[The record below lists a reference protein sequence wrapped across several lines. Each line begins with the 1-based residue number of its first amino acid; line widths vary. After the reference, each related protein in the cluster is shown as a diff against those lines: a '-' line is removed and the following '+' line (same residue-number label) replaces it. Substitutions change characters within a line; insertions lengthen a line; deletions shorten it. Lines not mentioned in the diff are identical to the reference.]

1 LHAFPGRRATANKS
15 NTVAADN
22 IFTRTI
28 NYKLFNNSEYPL
40 VNNSQLSFS
49 LLLTLLLACFPFS
62 VSCQQESESKDE
74 AEKLFASHSQSI
86 YQIRVIE
93 LATGNK
99 AAIGSG
105 FLIDN
110 QGHIATNF
118 HVVSNFVHQ
127 PARYRL
133 EYATVDGHTGN
144 LELIDIDVV
153 HDLAITKGETGGTQP
168 VRLGHSK
175 LSKGTRIFSLG
186 NPHDLGLSVVEGTY
200 NGLLEKSLFDKI
212 FFSGSLNPGMS
223 GGPTLNH
230 AGQVIGINVSTAGN
244 QVSFL
249 VPVHYLKDLLTAA
262 QRNQTQKPELK
273 SRIEQ
278 QLFSHQEK
286 FINRLIKSGWKT
298 TGLGPFNLPGS
309 IDEIFKCW
317 GDSDDDQEAL
327 MEHAYSNCFS
337 EDQIFLAQR
346 FTTGG
351 LAYTYDYYRSKEL
364 SSVHFYNLY
373 SNEFSR
379 PIRVNSASK
388 DDVDNYQCHV
398 DFVEFSGKNWK
409 MSFCSRQYK
418 NYPSLY
424 DTTVSVA
431 LVSESD
437 IGLVIQ
443 LTASGVSRDTAMAF
457 TRKFVQHITWQK

>member
-1 LHAFPGRRATANKS
+1 
-15 NTVAADN
+15 V
-22 IFTRTI
+22 I
-28 NYKLFNNSEYPL
+28 NVKPTKLF
-40 VNNSQLSFS
+40 
-49 LLLTLLLACFPFS
+49 TLIIILLACHFPPS
-62 VSCQQESESKDE
+62 YSAQDNAIPKDE

-105 FLIDN
+105 FLVDKE
-110 QGHIATNF
+110 GHIATNF
-118 HVVSNFVHQ
+118 HVVSNYVHQ
-127 PARYRL
+127 PSRYRL
-133 EYATVDGHTGN
+133 EFATVDGDTGN
-144 LELIDIDVV
+144 LQLVDIDIV
-153 HDLAITKGETGGTQP
+153 HDLAITKATVSNTQP
-168 VRLGHSK
+168 IPLGNSK

-249 VPVHYLKDLLTAA
+249 VPVNYLKVLLSEV
-262 QRNQTQKPELK
+262 QKNQNEKPDFT

-278 QLFSHQEK
+278 QLFKHQEN
-286 FINRLIKSGWKT
+286 FINKLVNAEWET
-298 TGLGPFNLPGS
+298 TTLGPFSLPGS
-309 IDEIFKCW
+309 IDDIFKCW
-317 GDSDDDQEAL
+317 GDSDDDNDAL
-327 MEHAYSNCFS
+327 MDHAYSNCFS

-351 LAYTYDYYRSKEL
+351 LAYSYDLYRSKQL
-364 SSVHFYNLY
+364 SSIHFYNLY
-373 SNEFSR
+373 SGEYGR
-379 PIRVNSASK
+379 PIRINSATK
-388 DDVDNYQCHV
+388 DDVDNYQCYV
-398 DFVEFSGKNWK
+398 DFAAFADKDWK
-409 MSFCSRQYK
+409 ISFCTRQYEK
-418 NYPSLY
+418 YPSLY
-424 DTTVSVA
+424 DTTVSIA

-437 IGLVIQ
+437 TGVIIQ
-443 LTASGVSRDTAMAF
+443 LAAAGVGKETALALIQ
-457 TRKFVQHITWQK
+457 KFIQHITWQK

>member
-1 LHAFPGRRATANKS
+1 MQDSIP
-15 NTVAADN
+15 
-22 IFTRTI
+22 
-28 NYKLFNNSEYPL
+28 
-40 VNNSQLSFS
+40 
-49 LLLTLLLACFPFS
+49 
-62 VSCQQESESKDE
+62 KDE

-93 LATGNK
+93 LATDNK

-105 FLIDN
+105 FLIDT

-118 HVVSNFVHQ
+118 HVVSSYVHQ
-127 PARYRL
+127 PSRYRL
-133 EYATVDGHTGN
+133 EYATVDGDTGN
-144 LELIDIDVV
+144 LELVDIDIV
-153 HDLAITKGETGGTQP
+153 HDLAITRAADTETQP
-168 VRLGHSK
+168 IPLGNSK

-230 AGQVIGINVSTAGN
+230 AGKVIGINVSTAGN

-249 VPVHYLKDLLTAA
+249 VPVDYLKKLLSEVQQNKSERPDFT
-262 QRNQTQKPELK
+262 

-278 QLFSHQEK
+278 QLFSHQEQFVNK
-286 FINRLIKSGWKT
+286 LINEEWKT
-298 TGLGPFNLPGS
+298 TTLGPFSLPGS
-309 IDEIFKCW
+309 IDDIFKCW
-317 GDSDDDQEAL
+317 GDSDDDNDAL
-327 MEHAYSNCFS
+327 MDHAFSNCFS

-351 LAYTYDYYRSKEL
+351 LAYTYDLYRSKQL
-364 SSVHFYNLY
+364 SSIHFYNLY
-373 SNEFSR
+373 SGEYGR
-379 PIRVNSASK
+379 PIRVNSANK

-398 DFVEFSGKNWK
+398 DFVELTGKDWK
-409 MSFCSRQYK
+409 MSFCTRQYVK
-418 NYPSLY
+418 YPSLY
-424 DTTVSVA
+424 DATVSLA
-431 LVSESD
+431 LVSEND

-443 LTASGVSRDTAMAF
+443 LTAAGVGKDTVLAL
-457 TRKFVQHITWQK
+457 TRKFIQHVTWQK

>member
-1 LHAFPGRRATANKS
+1 MTICKS
-15 NTVAADN
+15 T
-22 IFTRTI
+22 
-28 NYKLFNNSEYPL
+28 
-40 VNNSQLSFS
+40 FS
-49 LLLTLLLACFPFS
+49 LLLLSLLLFCIPFTVHANQNS
-62 VSCQQESESKDE
+62 IPKDE
-74 AEKLFASHSQSI
+74 AEKLFASHSASI

-110 QGHIATNF
+110 HGHIATNF
-118 HVVSNFVHQ
+118 HVVSNYVHQ
-127 PARYRL
+127 PSRYRL
-133 EYATVDGHTGN
+133 EFASVDGKTGE

-153 HDLAITKGETGGTQP
+153 HDLAITRSNTSTVKP
-168 VRLGHSK
+168 IPLGHSK

-186 NPHDLGLSVVEGTY
+186 NPHDLGFSVVEGTY

-230 AGQVIGINVSTAGN
+230 DGQVIGINVSTAGN
-244 QVSFL
+244 QLSFL
-249 VPVHYLKDLLTAA
+249 VPVNYLRKLLSEV
-262 QRNQTQKPELK
+262 QQNQVDKPELAT
-273 SRIEQ
+273 RIEQ
-278 QLFSHQEK
+278 QLFSHQEQ
-286 FINRLIKSGWKT
+286 FINKLLKEEWKT
-298 TGLGPFNLPGS
+298 TTLGPFSLPGS
-309 IDEIFKCW
+309 IDDIFKCW
-317 GDSDDDQEAL
+317 GDSDDDKEAL

-351 LAYTYDYYRSKEL
+351 LAYTYDLYRSKQL

-373 SNEFSR
+373 SSEYGR
-379 PIRVNSASK
+379 PIRVNSAHK

-398 DFVEFSGKNWK
+398 DFVTLTGKEWK
-409 MSFCSRQYK
+409 MAFCSRPYLE
-418 NYPSLY
+418 YPSLY
-424 DTTVSVA
+424 DTTVSIA

-443 LTASGVSRDTAMAF
+443 LTAAGVGKDTAMAL
-457 TRKFVQHITWQK
+457 TRKFIEHITWQE

>member
-1 LHAFPGRRATANKS
+1 MLLVCIPLSGYS
-15 NTVAADN
+15 NTEQPA
-22 IFTRTI
+22 
-28 NYKLFNNSEYPL
+28 P
-40 VNNSQLSFS
+40 
-49 LLLTLLLACFPFS
+49 
-62 VSCQQESESKDE
+62 KDE
-74 AEKLFASHSQSI
+74 AEKLFESHSQSI

-110 QGHIATNF
+110 KGHIATNF

-127 PARYRL
+127 PSRYRL
-133 EYATVDGHTGN
+133 EYATVDGHTGD

-153 HDLAITKGETGGTQP
+153 HDLAIARGDTGATRP
-168 VRLGHSK
+168 VPLGHSK

-244 QVSFL
+244 QLSFL
-249 VPVHYLKDLLTAA
+249 VPVDYLKRLLSDV
-262 QRNQTQKPELK
+262 QQSQKEKPEFK
-273 SRIEQ
+273 TRIEQ
-278 QLFSHQEK
+278 QLFSHQEQ
-286 FINRLIKSGWKT
+286 FIKKLIDAEWKT
-298 TGLGPFNLPGS
+298 TTLGPFTLPGS

-327 MEHAYSNCFS
+327 MEHAFSNCFS

-351 LAYTYDYYRSKEL
+351 VAYTYDFYRSKEL
-364 SSVHFYNLY
+364 SNIHFFNLY
-373 SNEFSR
+373 SGEYGR
-379 PIRVNSASK
+379 PIRVNSVSK

-398 DFVEFSGKNWK
+398 DFVEFTDKDWK
-409 MSFCSRQYK
+409 MSFCARQYLK
-418 NYPSLY
+418 YPSLY
-424 DTTVSVA
+424 DATVSIA
-431 LVSESD
+431 LVSEND

-443 LTASGVSRDTAMAF
+443 LTASGISKDTALGL

>member
-1 LHAFPGRRATANKS
+1 MIIAKPTK
-15 NTVAADN
+15 
-22 IFTRTI
+22 
-28 NYKLFNNSEYPL
+28 
-40 VNNSQLSFS
+40 
-49 LLLTLLLACFPFS
+49 LLTLITILLVCHSPLS
-62 VSCQQESESKDE
+62 HSMQDTIPKDE

-99 AAIGSG
+99 ATIGSG
-105 FLIDN
+105 FLIDK
-110 QGHIATNF
+110 QGHIGTNF
-118 HVVSNFVHQ
+118 HVVSNYVHQ
-127 PARYRL
+127 PSRYRL
-133 EYATVDGHTGN
+133 EYATVDGDTGN
-144 LELIDIDVV
+144 LELVDIDIV
-153 HDLAITKGETGGTQP
+153 HDLAVAKADVSNTQP
-168 VRLGHSK
+168 IPLGNSK

-249 VPVHYLKDLLTAA
+249 VPVDYLKVLLSEVQKKPNEEPDFTA
-262 QRNQTQKPELK
+262 
-273 SRIEQ
+273 RIEQ
-278 QLFSHQEK
+278 QLFKHQEQ
-286 FINRLIKSGWKT
+286 FINKLVNAEWET
-298 TGLGPFNLPGS
+298 TALGPFTLPGS
-309 IDEIFKCW
+309 IDDIFKCW
-317 GDSDDDQEAL
+317 GDSDDDNDAL
-327 MEHAYSNCFS
+327 MDHAYSNCFS

-351 LAYTYDYYRSKEL
+351 LAYSYDLYRSKQL
-364 SSVHFYNLY
+364 SSIHFYNLY
-373 SNEFSR
+373 SGEYGR

-388 DDVDNYQCHV
+388 DDVDNYQCHI
-398 DFVEFSGKNWK
+398 DFTTFASKDWK
-409 MSFCSRQYK
+409 IAFCSRQYEK
-418 NYPSLY
+418 YPTLY
-424 DTTVSVA
+424 DTTVSIA

-443 LTASGVSRDTAMAF
+443 LTAAGVGKETALAL
-457 TRKFVQHITWQK
+457 TQKFIQHITWQK

>member
-1 LHAFPGRRATANKS
+1 M
-15 NTVAADN
+15 
-22 IFTRTI
+22 
-28 NYKLFNNSEYPL
+28 NNNPVPYSP
-40 VNNSQLSFS
+40 
-49 LLLTLLLACFPFS
+49 LLLTLLLALPLVCVPFS
-62 VSCQQESESKDE
+62 VSGQQHTESKDE
-74 AEKLFASHSQSI
+74 AEKLFSSHSQSI

-133 EYATVDGHTGN
+133 EYAGVDGLTGE
-144 LELIDIDVV
+144 LELVDIDVV
-153 HDLAITKGETGGTQP
+153 HDLAIAKGNTGETKAI
-168 VRLGHSK
+168 RLGHSK

-249 VPVHYLKDLLTAA
+249 VPVHYLKNLLNEVQQNKTDTPDLKT
-262 QRNQTQKPELK
+262 
-273 SRIEQ
+273 RIEQ

-286 FINRLIKSGWKT
+286 FITKLVNSEWKT
-298 TGLGPFNLPGS
+298 TSLGPFTLPGS
-309 IDEIFKCW
+309 IDDIFKCW
-317 GDSDDDQEAL
+317 GDSDDDLDAL
-327 MEHAYSNCFS
+327 IEHAYSNCFS

-351 LAYTYDYYRSKEL
+351 LAYTYDYYRGKQINSL
-364 SSVHFYNLY
+364 HFYNLY
-373 SNEFSR
+373 SNEYNQPMR
-379 PIRVNSASK
+379 TNSASK
-388 DDVDNYQCHV
+388 DEVDNYQCHV

-409 MSFCSRQYK
+409 MAFCTRQYK
-418 NYPSLY
+418 KYPSLY
-424 DTTVSVA
+424 DTTVSLA
-431 LVSESD
+431 LVTESD
-437 IGLVIQ
+437 VGLVIQ
-443 LTASGVSRDTAMAF
+443 LTASGAGKDTALAL
-457 TRKFVQHITWQK
+457 TRKFIQHITWQN

>member
-1 LHAFPGRRATANKS
+1 M
-15 NTVAADN
+15 
-22 IFTRTI
+22 
-28 NYKLFNNSEYPL
+28 NSPNRYYLPL
-40 VNNSQLSFS
+40 V
-49 LLLTLLLACFPFS
+49 LTLLLTCAPLYTLA
-62 VSCQQESESKDE
+62 QQKPAPKDE
-74 AEKLFASHSQSI
+74 AEQLFESHSQSI

-105 FLIDN
+105 FLVDS

-127 PARYRL
+127 PSRYRL
-133 EYATVDGHTGN
+133 EYATVDGSTGD
-144 LELIDIDVV
+144 LKLIDIDIV
-153 HDLAITKGETGGTQP
+153 HDIAITQGATAETRP
-168 VRLGHSK
+168 LPLGHSR

-230 AGQVIGINVSTAGN
+230 AGEVIGINVSTAGN

-249 VPVHYLKDLLTAA
+249 VPVNFLKDLLADVQQESVEHTDF
-262 QRNQTQKPELK
+262 KK
-273 SRIEQ
+273 RIEQ

-286 FINRLIKSGWKT
+286 FLEQLIESEWQT
-298 TGLGPFNLPGS
+298 TELGPFRLPDS
-309 IDEIFKCW
+309 INDIFKCW
-317 GDSDDDQEAL
+317 GDSDDNPEAL
-327 MEHAYSNCFS
+327 MEHAYSNCYS
-337 EDQIFLAQR
+337 EDQIYMAQR

-364 SSVHFYNLY
+364 GKIHFYNLY
-373 SNEFSR
+373 SMEYGR
-379 PIRVNSASK
+379 TIRVNSANK
-388 DDVDNYQCHV
+388 DEVDNYQCHV
-398 DFVEFSGKNWK
+398 DFVELSNKDWK
-409 MSFCSRQYK
+409 MSLCSRQYLK
-418 NYPSLY
+418 YPSLY
-424 DTTVSVA
+424 DTTIAIA
-431 LVSESD
+431 LVSEQD

-443 LTASGVSRDTAMAF
+443 LAASGVSKETAFAL
-457 TRKFVQHITWQK
+457 TRKFIQHITWQK